1 MDLQLRHSIPFV
13 TIQLT
18 YQGHTIDVSDVLVDT
33 GSGAT
38 VISADIAIDIGISP
52 QPSDNIRTIQGVGG
66 IEVVYERQIDSVQ
79 IGQWR
84 TDNLIVEISGMDYG
98 FTINGILGMDVLLQ
112 SGALIDLRLLQLNF
126 SEGEY

>member
-1 MDLQLRHSIPFV
+1 MDLQLRYSIPFV

-18 YQGHTIDVSDVLVDT
+18 HQGQTIDVPDVLVDT

-38 VISADIAIDIGISP
+38 VISADIAIAIGISP

-84 TDNLIVEISGMDYG
+84 IDNLIVEISGMDYG
-98 FTINGILGMDVLLQ
+98 FAINGILGMDVLLQ

-126 SEGEY
+126 SEGEQ